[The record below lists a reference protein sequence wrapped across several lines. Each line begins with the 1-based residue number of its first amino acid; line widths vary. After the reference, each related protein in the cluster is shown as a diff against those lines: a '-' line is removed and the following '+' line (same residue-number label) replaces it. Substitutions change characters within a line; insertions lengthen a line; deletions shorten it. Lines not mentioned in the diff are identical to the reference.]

1 MSPRLTIILKAGSWV
16 REVEFRLLM
25 ESVLYQIS
33 MWEKVSKS
41 YLNLKVEDMFLND
54 CQFHFFYFYLDIKTL
69 EKIISWDNFSLLY
82 HFEGCFYSQGI
93 KDHHL

>member
-1 MSPRLTIILKAGSWV
+1 M
-16 REVEFRLLM
+16 EFRLLM

-69 EKIISWDNFSLLY
+69 EKIIS
-82 HFEGCFYSQGI
+82 
-93 KDHHL
+93 